1 MGWSVYKIFGNG
13 ERVKIMIHKPEILA
27 PAGSLESV
35 YAAVRCGADA
45 VYLGGKEFSARGN
58 ATNFTED
65 ELKEAVSYCHLNG
78 VSVHQAINTIAFDK
92 NFSDVLKVA
101 VRSAEIGVDAFIIQD
116 LGVFSVIKNALP
128 SMPLHASTQM
138 TIHSVDGAKKAM
150 DMGFS
155 RVVLSRELS
164 LKTIEEICKLPV
176 EVEVFIHGALCM
188 SVSGQCFMSAMI
200 GGRSANRGLCA
211 QSCRLP
217 FSADKSDYYA
227 LSLKDLSYIPEIHS
241 LVDAGVKSFKIEGR
255 MKRPEYVASAVN
267 AVKNALSGERYD
279 MSVLK
284 AVFSRGGFTDG
295 YLKETLGRNMFG
307 IREKEDVVSAKD
319 YFPEIRELYRRDT
332 GRRKISFSLKARENE
347 EMKLTAYCDKKEVTV
362 TGDVPKKAES
372 KPSDEKFFKEKL
384 SKLGGTP
391 FIPDEI
397 NCDIGE
403 SIFVPAS
410 AVNDIRRKAVE
421 EISVLLTENKKHII
435 NKDVLKNGERY
446 IPEKPPYI
454 RVLVKKAKQI
464 KGLSDKVKEIILPLS
479 EYEKA
484 DASDKILLSLPRF
497 IKDEKSV
504 REMLLKAKEKG
515 FSHAYCNNIA
525 HLETAKNLG
534 FICHA
539 GFGMNI
545 ANSYSLDMIK
555 DMGAMDTELSF
566 EMKLSQISSLSGD
579 IKRGIIAYGRLPLML
594 TRNCP
599 IKSQVGCKNCKK
611 ILTDRKGENFP
622 VYCYDD
628 YAEILNCNILYLGD
642 KKDEIKAVDF
652 MTMLFYDE
660 TAEEINKAVDDFFS
674 EKNPPRDFTRGL
686 YMRGVL

>member
-1 MGWSVYKIFGNG
+1 
-13 ERVKIMIHKPEILA
+13 MIHKPEILA

-164 LKTIEEICKLPV
+164 LSAIEEICKLPV

-267 AVKNALSGERYD
+267 AVKNALSDEKYD

-307 IREKEDVVSAKD
+307 IREKEDVISAKD
-319 YFPEIRELYRRDT
+319 YFPEIRELYRRDV
-332 GRRKISFSLKARENE
+332 GRREISFSLKARENE
-347 EMKLTAYCDKKEVTV
+347 EMKLTTLCDGKEVTV
-362 TGDVPKKAES
+362 SGDVPKPAEN
-372 KPSDEKFFKEKL
+372 KPSDEIFFKEKL

-391 FIPDEI
+391 FIIKEITCDVDE
-397 NCDIGE
+397 N
-403 SIFVPAS
+403 IFVPAS

-421 EISVLLTENKKHII
+421 EISVLLTENKKHIV
-435 NKDVLKNGERY
+435 NKDVLKKGERY
-446 IPEKPPYI
+446 IPQNAPYI
-454 RVLVKKAKQI
+454 RVSVKKAKQTEE
-464 KGLSDKVKEIILPLS
+464 LSDKVKEIILPLS
-479 EYEKA
+479 EYEKV

-504 REMLLKAKEKG
+504 RETLLKAKEKG
-515 FSHAYCNNIA
+515 FSHVYCNNIA

-534 FICHA
+534 LICHA
-539 GFGMNI
+539 GYGMNI

-555 DMGAMDTELSF
+555 DMGATDTELSF
-566 EMKLSQISSLSGD
+566 EMKLTQISALSGD
-579 IKRGIIAYGRLPLML
+579 IKRGIITYGRLPLML

-599 IKSQVGCKNCKK
+599 IKSQIGCKNCKK
-611 ILTDRKGENFP
+611 ILTDRKGMNFP
-622 VYCYDD
+622 VYCYND
-628 YAEILNCNILYLGD
+628 YAEVLNCNILYLGD
-642 KKDEIKAVDF
+642 KKDEIKSVDF

-660 TAEEINKAVDDFFS
+660 TAEEINKVIDDFVNK
-674 EKNPPRDFTRGL
+674 KNPPADFTRGL
-686 YMRGVL
+686 YMRGVE

>member
-116 LGVFSVIKNALP
+116 LGVFSLIKNALP

-295 YLKETLGRNMFG
+295 YLKENLGRNMFG

-362 TGDVPKKAES
+362 SGDVPEKAES

-384 SKLGGTP
+384 SKLGNTP

-397 NCDIGE
+397 NCDIKE

-421 EISVLLTENKKHII
+421 EISLLLTENKKHII

-454 RVLVKKAKQI
+454 RVSVKKAKQI

-504 REMLLKAKEKG
+504 RETLLKAKEKG

-539 GFGMNI
+539 GFGMNV

-555 DMGAMDTELSF
+555 DMGVMDTELSF

-628 YAEILNCNILYLGD
+628 YAEILNCNILYIGD
-642 KKDEIKAVDF
+642 KKDEIKGVDF

-660 TAEEINKAVDDFFS
+660 SSEEINKAVDDFYD

>member
-1 MGWSVYKIFGNG
+1 
-13 ERVKIMIHKPEILA
+13 MIHKPEILA

-35 YAAVRCGADA
+35 YAAVRCGVDA

-92 NFSDVLKVA
+92 NFETLLKVA

-128 SMPLHASTQM
+128 DMPLHASTQM

-164 LKTIEEICKLPV
+164 LSAIEEICKLPV

-227 LSLKDLSYIPEIHS
+227 LSLKDLSYIPEINS

-267 AVKNALSGERYD
+267 AVKNALSGEKYD

-284 AVFSRGGFTDG
+284 SVFSRGGFTDG
-295 YLKETLGRNMFG
+295 YLKETLGKNMFG

-319 YFPEIRELYRRDT
+319 YFPEIRELYRRDI
-332 GRRKISFSLKARENE
+332 GRREISFSLKAHENE
-347 EMKLTAYCDKKEVTV
+347 AMTLSAFCGKTEDTV
-362 TGDVPKKAES
+362 SGDVPKKAEN
-372 KPSDEKFFKEKL
+372 KPSDENFFKEKL

-391 FIPDEI
+391 FILKEI
-397 NCDIGE
+397 NCDTDDN
-403 SIFVPAS
+403 IFVPAS

-421 EISVLLTENKKHII
+421 EISNLLTENKKHTV
-435 NKDVLKNGERY
+435 NKDVLKKGERY
-446 IPEKPPYI
+446 IPQSPPYI
-454 RVLVKKAKQI
+454 RISVKKAEQI

-479 EYEKA
+479 EYEKV
-484 DASDKILLSLPRF
+484 DASDKILLSPPRF
-497 IKDEKSV
+497 ITNEKSV
-504 REMLLKAKEKG
+504 KETLLKAKEKG
-515 FSHAYCNNIA
+515 FSHIYCNNIA

-545 ANSYSLDMIK
+545 ANSYSIDMIK
-555 DMGAMDTELSF
+555 DMGATDAELSF

-579 IKRGIIAYGRLPLML
+579 IKRGIITYGRLPLML

-599 IKSQVGCKNCKK
+599 IKSQIGCKNCKK
-611 ILTDRKGENFP
+611 ILTDRKGAKFP
-622 VYCYDD
+622 VYCYGD

-642 KKDEIKAVDF
+642 KKDEIKGVDF

-660 TAEEINKAVDDFFS
+660 TAEEINKVVNDFIN
-674 EKNPPRDFTRGL
+674 EKNPPADFTRGL
-686 YMRGVL
+686 YMRGVI

>member
-1 MGWSVYKIFGNG
+1 
-13 ERVKIMIHKPEILA
+13 MIHKPEILA

-164 LKTIEEICKLPV
+164 LSAIEEICKLPV

-227 LSLKDLSYIPEIHS
+227 LSLKDLSYIPEINS

-267 AVKNALSGERYD
+267 AVKNALSGEKYD

-307 IREKEDVVSAKD
+307 IREKEDVISAKD
-319 YFPEIRELYRRDT
+319 YFPEIRELYRRDV
-332 GRRKISFSLKARENE
+332 GRREISFSLKARENE
-347 EMKLTAYCDKKEVTV
+347 EMKLTTLCDGKEVTV
-362 TGDVPKKAES
+362 SGDVPKPAEN
-372 KPSDEKFFKEKL
+372 KPSDEIFFKEKL

-391 FIPDEI
+391 FIIKEITCDVDE
-397 NCDIGE
+397 N
-403 SIFVPAS
+403 IFVPAS

-421 EISVLLTENKKHII
+421 EISVLLTENKKHIV
-435 NKDVLKNGERY
+435 NKDVLKKGERY
-446 IPEKPPYI
+446 IPQNAPYI
-454 RVLVKKAKQI
+454 RVSVKKAKQI
-464 KGLSDKVKEIILPLS
+464 SGLSDKVKEIILPLS
-479 EYEKA
+479 EYEKV

-504 REMLLKAKEKG
+504 RETLLKAKEKG
-515 FSHAYCNNIA
+515 FSHVYCNNIA

-534 FICHA
+534 LICHA
-539 GFGMNI
+539 GYGMNI

-555 DMGAMDTELSF
+555 DMGATDTELSF
-566 EMKLSQISSLSGD
+566 EMKLTQISALSGD
-579 IKRGIIAYGRLPLML
+579 IKRGIITYGRLPLML

-611 ILTDRKGENFP
+611 ILTDRKGMNFP
-622 VYCYDD
+622 VYCYND
-628 YAEILNCNILYLGD
+628 YAEVLNCNILYLGD
-642 KKDEIKAVDF
+642 KKDEIKSVDF

-660 TAEEINKAVDDFFS
+660 TAEEINKVIDDFVN
-674 EKNPPRDFTRGL
+674 EKNPPADFTRGL
-686 YMRGVL
+686 YMRGVE

>member
-116 LGVFSVIKNALP
+116 LGVFSLIKNALP

-362 TGDVPKKAES
+362 SGDVPKKAES
-372 KPSDEKFFKEKL
+372 KPSDENFFKEKL

-397 NCDIGE
+397 NCDTDDN
-403 SIFVPAS
+403 IFVPAS

-421 EISVLLTENKKHII
+421 EISLLLTENKKHII

-446 IPEKPPYI
+446 IPQNAPYI
-454 RVLVKKAKQI
+454 RVSVKKAKQI
-464 KGLSDKVKEIILPLS
+464 SSLSDKVKEIILPLS

-555 DMGAMDTELSF
+555 DMGADDAELSF

-660 TAEEINKAVDDFFS
+660 SAEEINKAVDDFFS